1 VSKPKPPED
10 DGITGAKGLEEITD
24 VEGVNA
30 DLEIRSEQKAEA
42 ALALI
47 IYGASWTK
55 AAKMIGYSSAFR
67 CRQAVERV
75 LAQDARSTLD
85 RDKMRIVTERRLNKL
100 LQSVMGKALDP
111 DDPQHL
117 AYNARAFALTDR
129 IAKLWGVDAPQQFQ
143 ITATDE
149 RISAWVGQMRALA
162 GADQEA
168 EEANILDEGEQMEGE
183 LDAESTG

>member
-1 VSKPKPPED
+1 MSKPKPPED

-24 VEGVNA
+24 TEDANA
-30 DLEIRSEQKAEA
+30 DLNIKTDQKAEA

-47 IYGASWTK
+47 IYGSSWTK
-55 AAKMIGYSSAFR
+55 AAQIAGYSSAFR

-85 RDKMRIVTERRLNKL
+85 RDKMRIVTEKRLNKL

-117 AYNARAFALTDR
+117 AYNARAYSLVDR
-129 IAKLWGVDAPQQFQ
+129 IAKLWGVDAPVQVQV
-143 ITATDE
+143 TATDE
-149 RISAWVGQMRALA
+149 RIAHYVGTIRALA
-162 GADQEA
+162 GADTEA
-168 EEANILDEGEQMEGE
+168 EEANILEEAEYMEGE
-183 LDAESTG
+183 ADAQTG

>member
-1 VSKPKPPED
+1 MSKSKPPED

-24 VEGVNA
+24 VEDVNA
-30 DLEIRSEQKAEA
+30 DLDIRSEQKAEA

-47 IYGASWTK
+47 IYGASYTK
-55 AAKMIGYSSAFR
+55 AAKIAGYSSAFR

-85 RDKMRIVTERRLNKL
+85 RDKMRVVTEKRLNKL
-100 LQSVMGKALDP
+100 LQSVMAKALDP

-129 IAKLWGVDAPQQFQ
+129 IGKLWGVDAPTQVQ

-149 RISAWVGQMRALA
+149 RIAAYVGQVRQLA
-162 GADQEA
+162 GADREA
-168 EEANILDEGEQMEGE
+168 EEANILEEGEYMEEEYDG
-183 LDAESTG
+183 ESTG

>member
-1 VSKPKPPED
+1 MSKPQPPED

-24 VEGVNA
+24 TEDANT
-30 DLEIRSEQKAEA
+30 DLEIRSDQKAEA

-47 IYGASWTK
+47 IYGASYTK
-55 AAKMIGYSSAFR
+55 AAKITGYSSAFR

-85 RDKMRIVTERRLNKL
+85 RDKMRVVTEKRLNKL
-100 LQSVMGKALDP
+100 LQSVMAKALDP

-129 IAKLWGVDAPQQFQ
+129 IGKLYGVDAPQQFQ

-168 EEANILDEGEQMEGE
+168 EEANILEEGGYMEGDT
-183 LDAESTG
+183 DAESTG